1 MRIAILSDEFLPNS
15 TRIHAKML
23 HELAIELGNRGH
35 EVVVITPNNS
45 KGCDRLAYKNVDG
58 AEVWFFRAP
67 PTHGIGHFR
76 RAINETLL
84 SMYAILALKN
94 SKANTKFDLCIN
106 YSPTIFFGPLAAWFG
121 RKGCFVYL
129 VLRDFF
135 PQWIIDQALISNH
148 SLAAY
153 YFRFFE
159 RLNYRA
165 ADIIAVQSPA
175 NIGVFAQMHGGRFS
189 SQQVLYNWS
198 DIHRSKDS
206 SFGEQL
212 MLQNRLSDKVV
223 FLYGGNMGHAQDMD
237 NLMRLARGLKAAPE
251 ACLLFIG
258 QGDELDLV
266 NSRRVQWSLDNVT
279 VLPSISQDQFKSVL
293 SQVDVGII
301 SLSSSHSGH
310 NYPGKMLGYM
320 VESLPILGSI
330 NAGNDLQGLV
340 NRADAGFVC
349 INGDDEGFLANA
361 LQLATDH
368 SLRQRMGD
376 QSKTL
381 LNNVFSVERAA
392 TQILESIPERSNV

>member
-1 MRIAILSDEFLPNS
+1 MIS
-15 TRIHAKML
+15 
-23 HELAIELGNRGH
+23 
-35 EVVVITPNNS
+35 NNS
-45 KGCDRLAYKNVDG
+45 
-58 AEVWFFRAP
+58 
-67 PTHGIGHFR
+67 
-76 RAINETLL
+76 
-84 SMYAILALKN
+84 
-94 SKANTKFDLCIN
+94 
-106 YSPTIFFGPLAAWFG
+106 
-121 RKGCFVYL
+121 
-129 VLRDFF
+129 
-135 PQWIIDQALISNH
+135 LI
-148 SLAAY
+148 AY

-198 DIHRSKDS
+198 DIHSSKDS
-206 SFGEQL
+206 SFGDQL
-212 MLQNRLSDKVV
+212 MLQNRLCDKVV

-251 ACLLFIG
+251 ACLLLIG

-340 NRADAGFVC
+340 NRAGAGFVS

-361 LQLATDH
+361 LQLATNH
-368 SLRQRMGD
+368 SLRQEMGD
-376 QSKTL
+376 QSKKL
-381 LNNVFSVERAA
+381 SNRVFSVEGAA
-392 TQILESIPERSNV
+392 TQMLESIPEPANV